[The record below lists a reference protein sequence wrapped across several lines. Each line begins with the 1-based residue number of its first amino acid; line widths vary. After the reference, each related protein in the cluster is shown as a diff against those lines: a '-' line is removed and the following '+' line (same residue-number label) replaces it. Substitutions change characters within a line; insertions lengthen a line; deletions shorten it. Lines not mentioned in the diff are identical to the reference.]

1 MLFVS
6 KLDLRLIKTLKEL
19 LNLFITGT
27 DTGVGKTFI
36 TDLLLSSIIKK
47 NQSAVGFKPISCGDR
62 NDAEVI
68 FKSSHPEPSSI
79 ELINPVHL
87 KTPAAPLAASL
98 IEGREVDLDL
108 IKRHHRELKNSY
120 DNVIVEGAGGWAVP
134 ITAKYC
140 VGDLAAELC
149 SDVLIVVDNKLGAL
163 NKTILTYNAIRDK
176 GLRLAGIVLNHVEPE
191 RDTASISNKT
201 ILEEVINPPMI
212 IDILHGET
220 EIEYPF

>member
-1 MLFVS
+1 MQES
-6 KLDLRLIKTLKEL
+6 

-27 DTGVGKTFI
+27 DTGVGKTYI
-36 TDLLLSSIIKK
+36 TNLLLSSMIKR

-62 NDAEVI
+62 NDAELI
-68 FKSSHPEPSSI
+68 LSSSYPTPNSI
-79 ELINPVHL
+79 DLINPVHL

-98 IEGREVDLDL
+98 IEGKDVNLDL
-108 IKRHHRELKNSY
+108 IKKHHQELKNSY

-134 ITAKYC
+134 ITAKYNI
-140 VGDLAAELC
+140 GDLAAELC
-149 SDVLIVVDNKLGAL
+149 SEVLIVVNNKLGAL

-176 GLRLAGIVLNHVEPE
+176 GLKLAGIILNHVEAE

-201 ILEEVINPPMI
+201 ILEEIINPPMI

-220 EIEYPF
+220 EIECPF